1 MHNADL
7 LSLGRQEQSW
17 RARDTKRGKSL
28 FAWNDSSSFCPP
40 VPNKV
45 IESPRENRMFIGE
58 KERRGLNVLDTLDS
72 VWTVGF
78 KSKIGLLR
86 QIIAG
91 LVTIKHETSENRRRV
106 ELWIVKGEALSLHR
120 HEVRS
125 GRDEMGAK
133 RNNLTL
139 LCSRR
144 SIASKS
150 EDGLDYSK
158 TLLIDHDLEGRRL

>member
-1 MHNADL
+1 
-7 LSLGRQEQSW
+7 
-17 RARDTKRGKSL
+17 
-28 FAWNDSSSFCPP
+28 
-40 VPNKV
+40 
-45 IESPRENRMFIGE
+45 MFIAE
-58 KERRGLNVLDTLDS
+58 KERRGLNVLNTLDS
-72 VWTVGF
+72 VWTIGF

-86 QIIAG
+86 QIIAR
-91 LVTIKHETSENRRRV
+91 LVAIKRETSENRRRF
-106 ELWIVKGEALSLHR
+106 ELWIVKGEGLALHG

-133 RNNLTL
+133 RNSLTL

-150 EDGLDYSK
+150 EDGLDHSE